1 MHITVGQ
8 LQRAGHV
15 WGCRVL
21 ALGLN
26 QVKPFSYSFGPL
38 QCSIVKLT
46 YVMTHQKKLINN
58 LLYSYVCNFL
68 LNDPGEVRWG
78 DGEEEGEI
86 EAVRG
91 KEGGN

>member
-1 MHITVGQ
+1 
-8 LQRAGHV
+8 
-15 WGCRVL
+15 
-21 ALGLN
+21 
-26 QVKPFSYSFGPL
+26 
-38 QCSIVKLT
+38 
-46 YVMTHQKKLINN
+46 MTHQKKLINN

-78 DGEEEGEI
+78 DGEEEGEV